1 MTRPWRTNIGLRLTA
16 DLGAWVEARCQRE
29 NRTLA
34 NYVETLILR
43 DRERFDVEAER
54 QATLSDEDEVQTVET
69 WFDRFDR
76 LRCAGRYAEAHAML
90 CAPAPDLKASPTPE
104 PATAEPRLPALPAGA
119 QDVKNP
125 K

>member
-16 DLGAWVEARCQRE
+16 DLGAWLEAHCQRE

-43 DRERFDVEAER
+43 DRERFDEVAER
-54 QATLSDEDEVQTVET
+54 QATLSDEGDAQTVET

-76 LRCAGRYAEAHAML
+76 LRRARRYAEAHAML
-90 CAPAPDLKASPTPE
+90 RAPAPANASSTPAEAKAVVPSP
-104 PATAEPRLPALPAGA
+104 ARPAG
-119 QDVKNP
+119 DGDETDK
-125 K
+125 